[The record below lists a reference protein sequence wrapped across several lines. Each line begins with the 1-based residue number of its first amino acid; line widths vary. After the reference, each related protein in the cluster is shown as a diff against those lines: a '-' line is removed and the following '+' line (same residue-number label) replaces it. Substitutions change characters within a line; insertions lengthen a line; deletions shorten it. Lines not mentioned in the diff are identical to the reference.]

1 MLRFDNNENGGTI
14 IDLGSTVIDF
24 PVAIYN
30 HIVGEFASH
39 SGYRRAHKVEV
50 DYGFGLC
57 YTLSSVEDVKFG
69 VEEVKFLEFAF
80 HFKGGFYKLL
90 PYENTFIHG
99 DSHSHCFAMT
109 NSTYSGGV
117 VVTLEN
123 YQHQNFYILY
133 RDENRLGFIPKT
145 C

>member
-14 IDLGSTVIDF
+14 IDSGSTITDF

-39 SGYRRAHKVEV
+39 SGYIRARKVEV
-50 DYGFGLC
+50 DSGFGLC

-80 HFKGGFYKLL
+80 WRMLSLVWRKLSFLSFHFISRVAFTSYCL
-90 PYENTFIHG
+90 
-99 DSHSHCFAMT
+99 MR
-109 NSTYSGGV
+109 
-117 VVTLEN
+117 
-123 YQHQNFYILY
+123 ILSSMGI
-133 RDENRLGFIPKT
+133 LTHIALQ
-145 C
+145 